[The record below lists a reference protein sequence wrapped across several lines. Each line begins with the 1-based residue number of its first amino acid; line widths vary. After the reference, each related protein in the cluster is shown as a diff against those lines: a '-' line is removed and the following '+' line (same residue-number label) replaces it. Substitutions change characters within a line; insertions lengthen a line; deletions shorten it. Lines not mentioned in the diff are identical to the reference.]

1 MTKQILVLATLT
13 MVTFS
18 SCNNEDDFSIFVPRG
33 EYQSGLLISHE
44 GNFEQGNA
52 SVAYVDNNLQ
62 TVEKTIFS
70 NVNGQPL
77 GDTAQSM
84 AFNGDFAYIILN
96 VSNKIEV
103 VDRYTFESVATIDTG
118 LSNPRYMT
126 FSNGKGYV
134 TNWGDF
140 TPDTDD
146 YLAVIDLDENSVL
159 STIPT
164 SYLPEEII
172 AFGNRIYVATGIFG
186 MGNTVDVINTIS
198 DEVETSITVGT
209 SPNSLQ
215 FDNSGDLWV
224 LSSENLVEINTTS
237 NQIVKTID
245 FPDTISSS
253 SDLNYDNTSL
263 YFYAEGSVYRI
274 AQSSLEFPSE
284 TVLDN
289 VNYYDM
295 RVSNGFIFGLDAGD
309 FTNEGTLSVYSLI
322 DDSEIANL
330 SLDIAPGEVYFN

>member
-1 MTKQILVLATLT
+1 MTKQFLVFATLT
-13 MVTFS
+13 MFIFS
-18 SCNNEDDFSIFVPRG
+18 SCNNEDDFSIFIPRG
-33 EYQSGLLISHE
+33 DYQSGLIISHE
-44 GNFEQGNA
+44 GNFGQGNA

-62 TVEKTIFS
+62 TVEKGIFS
-70 NVNGQPL
+70 NVNGLPL

-103 VDRYTFESVATIDTG
+103 VDRYTFESVETIDTG

-126 FSNGKGYV
+126 FSNRKGYV

-140 TPDTDD
+140 SSDTDD
-146 YLAVIDLDENSVL
+146 FLAVIDLENNTVSN
-159 STIPT
+159 TILT
-164 SYLPEEII
+164 SYLPEEIT

-186 MGNTVDVINTIS
+186 LGNSVDVINTLA

-215 FDNSGDLWV
+215 FDNTGDLWV
-224 LSSENLVEINTTS
+224 LSAENLVEINITS
-237 NQIVKTID
+237 NEIVNTID

-253 SDLNYDNTSL
+253 SDLNYDNGNL

-274 AQSSLEFPSE
+274 AQSSTEFPSE

-289 VNYYDM
+289 MNYYDM

-309 FTNEGTLSVYSLI
+309 FTDDGTLSVYSLI
-322 DDSEIANL
+322 DDVEVANL
-330 SLDIAPGEVYFN
+330 SLDIVPGEVYFN